1 MNLTYKFALILV
13 CTLIYIYINT
23 IIRQN
28 IIVEGVQNNKIYFGQ
43 SIDMNDSAAV
53 EYSNGIILAFDIIN
67 KEGGIFGNII
77 ELFIYNDNNITA
89 TAIQNAKIL
98 INYDNVLGIIGSM
111 RTPIALSIYDDV
123 IQERTIPYI
132 IPTTGISLP
141 INILNNSLIL
151 ARPSFQTE
159 IDFILMHINQTNIK
173 NICVIYQNDSYGNY
187 CLAELMNQILVKKY
201 LINII
206 KTGYHEKND
215 INLSYM
221 FKNISGEN
229 YLNFNI
235 LKKDHLL
242 QKIEAIILFSSPLQ
256 QVKIINY
263 FKSIN
268 SNIWIYN
275 ISYMGENTFIY
286 DKLINTSNIY
296 INSIMKPIEKYP
308 LLYKKIIADL
318 ESFNKY
324 KEENYKFKYT
334 KNFAQGYICGLFTIE
349 LLKCMNSKKINREE
363 MIKSLYKKKFF
374 DIYGYQIGPYLYG
387 INNNGRNEVYMYKLD
402 GNSYKYIY

>member
-1 MNLTYKFALILV
+1 MLNVYIL
-13 CTLIYIYINT
+13 
-23 IIRQN
+23 
-28 IIVEGVQNNKIYFGQ
+28 
-43 SIDMNDSAAV
+43 S
-53 EYSNGIILAFDIIN
+53 
-67 KEGGIFGNII
+67 
-77 ELFIYNDNNITA
+77 
-89 TAIQNAKIL
+89 
-98 INYDNVLGIIGSM
+98 
-111 RTPIALSIYDDV
+111 
-123 IQERTIPYI
+123 
-132 IPTTGISLP
+132 
-141 INILNNSLIL
+141 
-151 ARPSFQTE
+151 
-159 IDFILMHINQTNIK
+159 
-173 NICVIYQNDSYGNY
+173 
-187 CLAELMNQILVKKY
+187 
-201 LINII
+201 
-206 KTGYHEKND
+206 
-215 INLSYM
+215 
-221 FKNISGEN
+221 
-229 YLNFNI
+229 LNFNI

-308 LLYKKIIADL
+308 LLYKKITADL

-363 MIKSLYKKKFF
+363 MIKSLYQKKFF

-402 GNSYKYIY
+402 GNSYKYIN